1 MRFLYDT
8 YEDIADCI
16 KKEDKYIVVYGA
28 GMIGS
33 VWIPYFIQEY
43 QLYDNFL
50 FYIDQDKRKQCGTI
64 SIGDRQYEV
73 KCLEYL
79 RKIPE
84 NAVVLV
90 TNSNFSPIVKMLDKI
105 EELQN
110 VEGYII
116 PVLQVLHTHYNKQ
129 NFDLKLNTK
138 QLIPKKI
145 HYCWFSHNPM
155 PEYLQ
160 KCIES
165 WHKFCPDYE
174 IIKWDED
181 NYDIEK
187 NVYTKQAYEQGKWG
201 FVPDIVRLDILYR
214 YGGIYLDTDVELTKN
229 LDVLLQFPAFVGV
242 EKWGNIN
249 MGGCSGAIAQHPVVK
264 ALLDYRINEPFILEN
279 GTLNQTT
286 CGYYETLP
294 LMKLG
299 MKPDNTIQNIENM
312 MIFSSDFFHPYDY
325 MSGEL
330 NVTENTFSIH
340 HFNGGWL
347 DTKKIEERKQTTQQ
361 YAQILKR
368 MKVEK
373 CE

>member
-1 MRFLYDT
+1 MRFLYNT
-8 YEDIADCI
+8 YEKIANHI
-16 KKEDKYIVVYGA
+16 KKENRYIVVYGA

-33 VWIPYFIQEY
+33 VWIPYFIQKY
-43 QLYDNFL
+43 QLCDNLL

-73 KCLEYL
+73 KNLEYL

-90 TNSNFSPIVKMLDKI
+90 TNSNFSPIVKMLDEI
-105 EELQN
+105 EELRD

-116 PVLQVLHTHYNKQ
+116 PVLQVLHTHCNKQ
-129 NFDLKLNTK
+129 KIDLKLNAK

-145 HYCWFSHNPM
+145 HYCWFSRNQM

-165 WHKFCPDYE
+165 WHRFCPDYE
-174 IIKWDED
+174 IIRWDED
-181 NYDIEK
+181 NYDIGK
-187 NVYTKQAYEQGKWG
+187 NLYTKQAYEQGKWG

-229 LDVLLQFPAFVGV
+229 LDVLLQFSAFAGV

-249 MGGCSGAIAQHPVVK
+249 MGGCSGAIAQHPIVK
-264 ALLDYRINEPFILEN
+264 SMLDYRIAEPFILEN

-299 MKPDNTIQNIENM
+299 MKPDNTIQNIEDM

-330 NVTENTFSIH
+330 NITENTFSIH

-347 DTKKIEERKQTTQQ
+347 ETKRMEERKQTTQQ
-361 YAQILKR
+361 YAQMLKR